1 MHDLLNLYDLYELL
15 ILCYLDEPVQNFS
28 EIWEINITYI

>member
-15 ILCYLDEPVQNFS
+15 ILCYLDELVQNFW
-28 EIWEINITYI
+28 EIQEINITYI